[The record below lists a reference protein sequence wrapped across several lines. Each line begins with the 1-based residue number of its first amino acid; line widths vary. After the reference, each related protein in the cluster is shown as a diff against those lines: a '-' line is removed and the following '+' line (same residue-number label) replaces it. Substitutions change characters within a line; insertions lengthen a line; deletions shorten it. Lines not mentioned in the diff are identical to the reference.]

1 MLTPDIKGKPV
12 EEILDATWSLRLK
25 FRSVIILN
33 LIAES
38 SVHRKSD
45 TRALGAVKLP
55 RFAKEAYGVAI
66 MTILAVIPML
76 PGIKQTR
83 RRLPSVTARWSSGM
97 RCCTAWSC
105 ASDLTKLLCLSLQRS
120 FYGAKQHGPW
130 SGAGSNAGGHA

>member
-25 FRSVIILN
+25 FRCVIILN

-55 RFAKEAYGVAI
+55 RFATEAYGVAI
-66 MTILAVIPML
+66 ITILAVIPML
-76 PGIKQTR
+76 PGIKQRYNFFTHQTLNR
-83 RRLPSVTARWSSGM
+83 
-97 RCCTAWSC
+97 
-105 ASDLTKLLCLSLQRS
+105 
-120 FYGAKQHGPW
+120 
-130 SGAGSNAGGHA
+130 